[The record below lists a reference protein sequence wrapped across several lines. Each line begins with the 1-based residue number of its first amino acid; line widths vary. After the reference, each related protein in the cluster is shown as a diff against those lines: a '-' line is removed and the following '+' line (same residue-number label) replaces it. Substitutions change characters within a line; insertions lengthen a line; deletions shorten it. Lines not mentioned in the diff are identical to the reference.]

1 MALNPTPRMLHSGTR
16 SRGRGFTLIEL
27 IVTVTILGVLAALA
41 APSVSEMI
49 LSNKLT
55 GYANAFVASA
65 QLARGEAIKRNA
77 TVVVCRA
84 ASAAGCAA
92 SGTWQQGWIV
102 FSDDGAGTHKGN
114 GVLDSD
120 ETMLRYQ
127 QPLSAD
133 YHFTGNAYSLD
144 FLPSGGLQITG
155 GALPPVTLTLCR
167 SAPTAGRQER
177 TVGLSTTG
185 RTSVNKTLT
194 GICP

>member
-1 MALNPTPRMLHSGTR
+1 MALNPAPRTLRSGQR

-49 LSNKLT
+49 LSNKLAS
-55 GYANAFVASA
+55 YANTFVASA
-65 QLARGEAIKRNA
+65 QIARSEAIKRNA
-77 TVVVCRA
+77 PVVVCRA
-84 ASAAGCAA
+84 ASAAGCTA

-144 FLPSGGLQITG
+144 FLPSGGLQMTG

-167 SAPTAGRQER
+167 ASPTPGRQER
-177 TVGLSTTG
+177 TIGLSTTG
-185 RTSVNKTLT
+185 RTSVTKTLT
-194 GICP
+194 GTCD